1 MKTTPNSN
9 RLHVIL
15 LGKRNSGK
23 SSLLNALTNQEV
35 SLVSDVAGT
44 TTDPVYK
51 PMELHGIGAVN
62 FIDTAG
68 FDDKGEL
75 GLKRV
80 AATKK
85 AIQKADVALM
95 VCSSKD
101 IKEEARWMQY
111 LEAKSIPCIVIL
123 NKIDVLDDP
132 EHVAQVIERRF
143 KKKPFQV
150 SALEGI
156 DIESIRKA
164 ILEAKPSEYERQT
177 IVGKL
182 ANDGDVVLLVMPQ
195 DLQAPKGRLILPQV
209 QTIRDL
215 LDKRCVVISCTTDRL
230 EVTLKA
236 LVEPPHLIITDSQAF
251 NIVMEQKSD
260 ESALTSFS
268 VLFANYKG
276 DIQAYLEGAKAIAKL
291 SSTSKVLI
299 AEACTHAPLAEDI
312 GREKIPLFLKR
323 LYGETLGVDV
333 VAGTNFPEDLSSYDL
348 VIHCGACMFNRK
360 YVLNRIEQCRKQGI
374 PITNYGVCLAYLHG
388 ILEHI
393 VVNDA

>member
-35 SLVSDVAGT
+35 SLVSHVAGT

-68 FDDKGEL
+68 FDDEGEL
-75 GLKRV
+75 GIKRV

-111 LEAKSIPCIVIL
+111 LETKSIPCVVLL

-132 EHVAQVIERRF
+132 EQVAQVIERRF
-143 KKKPFQV
+143 KKKPLQV

-156 DIESIRKA
+156 EIESIRKA
-164 ILEAKPSEYERQT
+164 ILEAKPSEYERKS

-195 DLQAPKGRLILPQV
+195 DMQAPKGRLILPQV

-215 LDKRCVVISCTTDRL
+215 LDKKCIVMSCTTDRL
-230 EVTLKA
+230 SVTLKA
-236 LVEPPHLIITDSQAF
+236 LSSPPHLIITDSQVF
-251 NIVMEQKSD
+251 NIVMAQKPK
-260 ESALTSFS
+260 ESLLTSFS

-276 DIQAYLEGAKAIAKL
+276 DIHTYLQGAKAIAQL
-291 SSTSKVLI
+291 SNTSRVLI

-323 LYGETLGVDV
+323 LYGDKLGVDI
-333 VAGTNFPEDLSSYDL
+333 VAGTDFPEDLQAYDL

-360 YVLNRIEQCRKQGI
+360 YVLNRIAQCKNQGI